1 MGKILL
7 FTPKNPLYQM
17 SEKVSAIIELAGVL
31 KGHGDMVTCIVSG
44 HPTNPDEED
53 AILVSGSRDK
63 TLIIWKLDYRN
74 QLQNEESC
82 GRPWKCLTGHNHFVS
97 DLTISNDNTF
107 VISSSWDKTMRLWD
121 LRHGVSVRQF
131 TGHNKEVLTTSFST
145 DNRQIFSGGADKT
158 MYLWNT
164 LAECKMTSSTPP
176 HPQHDHR
183 DWVSRIRFSQSN
195 KTQYYASVGW
205 DGRLKLWTGIFKN
218 IASIK
223 AHDSYINALDI
234 SRNGLYIATG
244 GKDQVV
250 KMWEYHNLKQP
261 YMEYKCE
268 SIINAVNFN
277 TTYQWLAAATDTGIK
292 IWDIANESQN
302 LFAQIKIS
310 NEDETKKAPRCM
322 SICWSGNGR
331 RIYVGCSDGLIRVY
345 NVTVR
350 SM

>member
-1 MGKILL
+1 MGKFFQKI
-7 FTPKNPLYQM
+7 KKMN
-17 SEKVSAIIELAGVL
+17 SDKVSAVVELAGVL
-31 KGHGDMVTCIVSG
+31 KGHGDMVTTIVAG
-44 HPTNPDEED
+44 FPHAQEDED

-63 TLIIWKLDYRN
+63 SLIIWKLDYRSN
-74 QLQNEESC
+74 DEHC
-82 GRPWKCLTGHNHFVS
+82 GRPWKQLTGHNHFVS

-107 VISSSWDKTMRLWD
+107 LISSSWDRTMRLWD
-121 LRHGVSVRQF
+121 LRHGKCVRQF
-131 TGHNKEVLTTSFST
+131 TGHNKEVMTTTFSN
-145 DNRQIFSGGADKT
+145 DNRQIFSGGADRT

-183 DWVSRIRFSQSN
+183 DWVSRIRYSQST
-195 KTQYYASVGW
+195 KTHYYASVGW
-205 DGRLKLWTGIFKN
+205 DGRLKIWTGIFKN
-218 IASIK
+218 VASIK

-250 KMWEYHNLKQP
+250 KMWEYHDLKQP

-268 SIINAVNFN
+268 SIVNAVQFN

-310 NEDETKKAPRCM
+310 NDTESSKAPRCV
-322 SICWSGNGR
+322 SICWSANGK

-345 NVTVR
+345 NVTVKT
-350 SM
+350 M

>member
-1 MGKILL
+1 MG
-7 FTPKNPLYQM
+7 
-17 SEKVSAIIELAGVL
+17 AGFP
-31 KGHGDMVTCIVSG
+31 HAQED
-44 HPTNPDEED
+44 ED

-63 TLIIWKLDYRN
+63 SLIIWKLDYRSN
-74 QLQNEESC
+74 DENC
-82 GRPWKCLTGHNHFVS
+82 GRPWKQLTGHNHFVS

-107 VISSSWDKTMRLWD
+107 LISSSWDKTMRLWD
-121 LRHGVSVRQF
+121 LRHGKCVRQF
-131 TGHNKEVLTTSFST
+131 TGHNKEVMTTTFSN
-145 DNRQIFSGGADKT
+145 DNRQIFSGGADRT

-183 DWVSRIRFSQSN
+183 DWVSRIRYSQST
-195 KTQYYASVGW
+195 KTHYYASVGW
-205 DGRLKLWTGIFKN
+205 DGRLKIWTGIFKN
-218 IASIK
+218 VASIK
-223 AHDSYINALDI
+223 AHD
-234 SRNGLYIATG
+234 
-244 GKDQVV
+244 
-250 KMWEYHNLKQP
+250 LKQP

-268 SIINAVNFN
+268 SIVNAVQFN

-310 NEDETKKAPRCM
+310 NEDETKKAPRCI

>member
-1 MGKILL
+1 
-7 FTPKNPLYQM
+7 M
-17 SEKVSAIIELAGVL
+17 SEKVSAMVELAGVL
-31 KGHGDMVTCIVSG
+31 KGHGDMVTSIVAGFPNSQE
-44 HPTNPDEED
+44 DED

-74 QLQNEESC
+74 TTQNEDQC
-82 GRPWKCLTGHNHFVS
+82 GRPWKCLTGHNHFIS

-121 LRHGVSVRQF
+121 LRHGKCVRQF

-145 DNRQIFSGGADKT
+145 DNRQIFSGGADKS
-158 MYLWNT
+158 MNLWNT

-176 HPQHDHR
+176 NPPHDHR
-183 DWVSRIRFSQSN
+183 DWVSRIRFSQSS

-205 DGRLKLWTGIFKN
+205 DGRLKIWTGIFKN
-218 IASIK
+218 VASIK

-302 LFAQIKIS
+302 LFAQIKIT
-310 NEDETKKAPRCM
+310 NEDETKKAPKM
-322 SICWSGNGR
+322 HEH
-331 RIYVGCSDGLIRVY
+331 LL
-345 NVTVR
+345 VR
-350 SM
+350 

>member
-1 MGKILL
+1 MGKSFFILQK
-7 FTPKNPLYQM
+7 TKM
-17 SEKVSAIIELAGVL
+17 SDKVSAVVELAGVL
-31 KGHGDMVTCIVSG
+31 KGHGDMVTCIVAGFPNSQE
-44 HPTNPDEED
+44 DED

-74 QLQNEESC
+74 NISNDLNC
-82 GRPWKCLTGHNHFVS
+82 GRPWKQLTGHNHFVS

-107 VISSSWDKTMRLWD
+107 LISSSWDKTMRLWD
-121 LRHGVSVRQF
+121 LRHGKCVRQF
-131 TGHNKEVLTTSFST
+131 TGHNKEVMTTTFST

-158 MYLWNT
+158 MNLWNT

-183 DWVSRIRFSQSN
+183 DWVSRIRYSQST
-195 KTQYYASVGW
+195 KTHYYASVGW
-205 DGRLKLWTGIFKN
+205 DGRLKIWTGIFKN
-218 IASIK
+218 VASIK

-250 KMWEYHNLKQP
+250 KMWEYHDLTRP

-268 SIINAVNFN
+268 SVVNAVQFN

-302 LFAQIKIS
+302 LFAQIKIT
-310 NEDETKKAPRCM
+310 NEDGQAKAPRCI
-322 SICWSGNGR
+322 SICWSANGK
-331 RIYVGCSDGLIRVY
+331 RIYVGCSDGMIRVY
-345 NVTVR
+345 NVTVKAT
-350 SM
+350 

>member
-1 MGKILL
+1 M
-7 FTPKNPLYQM
+7 N
-17 SEKVSAIIELAGVL
+17 
-31 KGHGDMVTCIVSG
+31 
-44 HPTNPDEED
+44 
-53 AILVSGSRDK
+53 
-63 TLIIWKLDYRN
+63 
-74 QLQNEESC
+74 
-82 GRPWKCLTGHNHFVS
+82 
-97 DLTISNDNTF
+97 
-107 VISSSWDKTMRLWD
+107 
-121 LRHGVSVRQF
+121 
-131 TGHNKEVLTTSFST
+131 
-145 DNRQIFSGGADKT
+145 
-158 MYLWNT
+158 LWNT

-183 DWVSRIRFSQSN
+183 DWVSRIRFSQSS

-205 DGRLKLWTGIFKN
+205 DGRLKIWNGIFKN

-277 TTYQWLAAATDTGIK
+277 TTFQWLAAATDTGIK

-350 SM
+350 SV

>member
-1 MGKILL
+1 MGTFLRIK
-7 FTPKNPLYQM
+7 TKNM
-17 SEKVSAIIELAGVL
+17 SDKVSAVVELAGVL
-31 KGHGDMVTCIVSG
+31 KGHGDMVNCIVAG
-44 HPTNPDEED
+44 FPNAQEDED

-63 TLIIWKLDYRN
+63 SLIIWKLDYRN
-74 QLQNEESC
+74 NVGANEENC
-82 GRPWKCLTGHNHFVS
+82 GRPWKCLTGHNHFIS

-121 LRHGVSVRQF
+121 LRHGKCVRQF
-131 TGHNKEVLTTSFST
+131 FGHNKEVLTTSFST

-158 MYLWNT
+158 MNLWNT

-176 HPQHDHR
+176 HPPHDHR
-183 DWVSRIRFSQSN
+183 DWVSKIRFSQSS

-205 DGRLKLWTGIFKN
+205 DGRLKIWTGIFKN

-310 NEDETKKAPRCM
+310 NEDETKKAPRCI